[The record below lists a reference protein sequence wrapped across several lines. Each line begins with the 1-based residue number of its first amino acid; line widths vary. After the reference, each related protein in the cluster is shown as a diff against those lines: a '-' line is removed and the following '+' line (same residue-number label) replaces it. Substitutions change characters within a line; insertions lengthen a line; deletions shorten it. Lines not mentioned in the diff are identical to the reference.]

1 MMTIARGNKSDWANW
16 RFDAL
21 KLEDLEQRFLLGA
34 GRLMGPWQHLSNAHK
49 DQLKVGLLSDEA
61 MKSSE
66 IEGALLRR
74 GGPV

>member
-1 MMTIARGNKSDWANW
+1 MTWNWQQSDWANW
-16 RFDAL
+16 RFD
-21 KLEDLEQRFLLGA
+21 
-34 GRLMGPWQHLSNAHK
+34 AHK

-61 MKSSE
+61 MESSE